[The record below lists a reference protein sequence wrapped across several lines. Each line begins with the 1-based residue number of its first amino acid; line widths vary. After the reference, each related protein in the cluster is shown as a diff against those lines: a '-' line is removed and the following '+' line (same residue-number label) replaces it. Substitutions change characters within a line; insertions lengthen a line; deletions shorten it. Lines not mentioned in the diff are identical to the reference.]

1 MNNNA
6 AIDYRNPMV
15 LRKMGIEALRKG
27 LGAVG
32 MAYFI
37 RQHEVG
43 EGDYTKEKYE
53 LEEYTM
59 EEIEAMLM
67 ERK

>member
-1 MNNNA
+1 MNSKL
-6 AIDYRNPMV
+6 AINYRNPSV
-15 LRKMGIEALRKG
+15 IRKLGIEALRKE

-53 LEEYTM
+53 TEDCTM
-59 EEIEAMLM
+59 EDIEKKLKEM
-67 ERK
+67 E